1 MTIIYFIL
9 ILGIIVFVHEFG
21 HFIFAKKA
29 GIYVYEFSIGM
40 GPQIFKW
47 HRKNDETVYAI
58 RLFPIG
64 GFVQM
69 AGEEVE
75 VDEKIPK
82 EKRMQSKTW
91 LQRFMTVI
99 AGIMFNF
106 ILALVLLFVIGFVS
120 GSQTNKSYV
129 GDVEV
134 GSKAYEAGLTSG
146 SVINKIDGKKVNN
159 YDRLMLEFQVRVG
172 QTIDFEVTTADGETK
187 NISITPEKIDSDKTT
202 SYKYGFSLKTTTE
215 HGFIAAIKYAFRK
228 TFSLIEQ
235 MFFIICYL
243 FTGKLSLKSLSG
255 PIGIF
260 TVVGQ
265 TAKTGFINLVY
276 LLALISINVG
286 FINFLPLPA
295 FDGGRILFLII
306 EKIKGSPVNTK
317 IENIIHSIGFV
328 LLMLLMV
335 VISYN
340 DIINLLKR

>member
-21 HFIFAKKA
+21 HFLFAKKA

-47 HRKNDETVYAI
+47 TRKNDETVYAI

-106 ILALVLLFVIGFVS
+106 ILSIILLFIIGLIS
-120 GSQTNKSYV
+120 GCPTNKAFV
-129 GDVEV
+129 GTIEEN
-134 GSKAYEAGLTSG
+134 SMAYKAGLEIG
-146 SVINKIDGKKVNN
+146 STITKIDNKKVNN
-159 YDRLMLEFQVRVG
+159 YDKLILEFQVRNG
-172 QTIDFEVTTADGETK
+172 KTINFEVITKEGETK
-187 NISITPEKIDSDKTT
+187 TISITPEKIDNNGQEA
-202 SYKYGFSLKTTTE
+202 YKYGF
-215 HGFIAAIKYAFRK
+215 IAALKFGFRK

-235 MFFIICYL
+235 MFFIVCYL
-243 FTGKLSLKSLSG
+243 FTGALSLKSLSG

-260 TVVGQ
+260 TLVGE
-265 TAKTGFINLVY
+265 TAKTGFVNLIY
-276 LLALISINVG
+276 LLALIANCSPGKTN
-286 FINFLPLPA
+286 NCK
-295 FDGGRILFLII
+295 
-306 EKIKGSPVNTK
+306 EIKLCK
-317 IENIIHSIGFV
+317 AKQQ
-328 LLMLLMV
+328 LLMLKL
-335 VISYN
+335 
-340 DIINLLKR
+340 

>member
-21 HFIFAKKA
+21 HFIFAKRA

-47 HRKNDETVYAI
+47 NRKNDETVYSI
-58 RLFPIG
+58 RIFPIG

-75 VDEKIPK
+75 SDENIPK

-91 LQRFMTVI
+91 FQRFMTVI

-106 ILALVLLFVIGFVS
+106 ILSLILLFIIGLVS
-120 GSQTNKSYV
+120 GCPTNKTII
-129 GDVEV
+129 GMVEDN
-134 GSKAYEAGLTSG
+134 SMAYNAGLETG
-146 SVINKIDGKKVNN
+146 STIIKIDNKKVNN
-159 YDRLMLEFQVRVG
+159 YDRLMLEFQIRIG
-172 QTIDFEVTTADGETK
+172 KEIDFEVVTKDGETK
-187 NISITPEKIDSDKTT
+187 TVTIAPEKIDNDGEI
-202 SYKYGFSLKTTTE
+202 SYKYGFSLETPKE
-215 HGFIAAIKYAFRK
+215 YGFIASIKFAFRK
-228 TFSLIEQ
+228 TFSLVEQ
-235 MFFIICYL
+235 MFFTVCYL
-243 FTGKLSLKSLSG
+243 FTGALSIKNLSG

-260 TVVGQ
+260 TIVGE
-265 TAKTGFINLVY
+265 TAKTGLINLIY

-306 EKIKGSPVNTK
+306 EKIKGSPVDTK
-317 IENIIHSIGFV
+317 VENIIHSIGFI
-328 LLMLLMV
+328 LLMILMV
-335 VISYN
+335 FICFN
-340 DIINLLKR
+340 DITNLITR

>member
-21 HFIFAKKA
+21 HFLFAKKA

-47 HRKNDETVYAI
+47 TRKNDETVYAI

-69 AGEEVE
+69 AGEEVD

-106 ILALVLLFVIGFVS
+106 ILSIILLFIVGLIS
-120 GSQTNKSYV
+120 GCPTNKTLV
-129 GDVEV
+129 GTVEKN
-134 GSKAYEAGLTSG
+134 SMAYKAGLEAGST
-146 SVINKIDGKKVNN
+146 ITKIDNKKVNN
-159 YDRLMLEFQVRVG
+159 YDKLILEFQVRNG
-172 QTIDFEVTTADGETK
+172 KTIDFEVITKEGETK
-187 NISITPEKIDSDKTT
+187 IISITPEKGDNNGQEV
-202 SYKYGFSLKTTTE
+202 YKYGFSLETSRE
-215 HGFIAAIKYAFRK
+215 YGFLAALKFGFRK

-235 MFFIICYL
+235 MFFIVCYL

-260 TVVGQ
+260 TLVGE
-265 TAKTGFINLVY
+265 TAKTGFVNLIS

-306 EKIKGSPVNTK
+306 EKIKGSPVNPK
-317 IENIIHSIGFV
+317 VENIIHSIGFV

-335 VISYN
+335 FICFN
-340 DIINLLKR
+340 DITNIIKR